1 MENNNVDM
9 SNISVVNGELVDY
22 EYDRQKQRRD
32 KIKNIKGRIIIA
44 GLILFPATIFCLM
57 WVYIFNQIRV

>member
-22 EYDRQKQRRD
+22 EYDRQKQRHD
-32 KIKNIKGRIIIA
+32 KIKNIRRRIITA
-44 GLILFPATIFCLM
+44 GLILFPVTIFCLT